1 MAVDAGVYGFLIG
14 AKDYLF
20 GGAVLMLNKMNL
32 WKNQNNN
39 SSSLRDRIL
48 QIKDHD
54 VPSHVAIIMDGNG
67 RWAKKRALPRV
78 AGHHEGMKVV
88 RKITKLAN
96 ELGVKT
102 LTVYAFS
109 TENWKRPKMEVDFL
123 MKLPEEFLGTFLP
136 ELIEEN
142 VRVDM
147 IGYMDKL
154 PEHTRNAVGKAMED
168 TKENTGLIL
177 NFALNYGSRA
187 EILDGVKSVLLDVKS
202 GIINENELTEEVF
215 SSYLMT
221 KDLND
226 PDLLIRTSGEIRLS
240 NFMLWQL
247 AYTEFW
253 FTDVLWPDFN
263 EEHFVEAIEAFQS
276 RQRRFG
282 GV

>member
-1 MAVDAGVYGFLIG
+1 
-14 AKDYLF
+14 
-20 GGAVLMLNKMNL
+20 MLDKRKF
-32 WKNQNNN
+32 WKKQDD
-39 SSSLRDRIL
+39 SFEL
-48 QIKDHD
+48 QDQIISIKKQP

-67 RWAKKRALPRV
+67 RWAKKRALPRI

-96 ELGVKT
+96 ELGVNT
-102 LTVYAFS
+102 LTLYAFS
-109 TENWKRPKMEVDFL
+109 TENWKRPKMEVDYL
-123 MKLPEEFLGTFLP
+123 MKLPEEFLGSFLP

-142 VRVDM
+142 VRVEM
-147 IGYMDKL
+147 MGYRDSL
-154 PEHTRNAVGKAMED
+154 PSHTVNAVEKAMRD
-168 TKENTGLIL
+168 TQNNNGLVL
-177 NFALNYGSRA
+177 NFALNYGSRS
-187 EILDGVKSVLLDVKS
+187 EILDAVKSVLNDCKS
-202 GIINENELTEEVF
+202 GILNEYELNEEVF

-221 KDLND
+221 SKHED

-253 FTDVLWPDFN
+253 FTEVLWPDFS
-263 EEHFVEAIEAFQS
+263 EKHFIEAVREFQN

>member
-1 MAVDAGVYGFLIG
+1 
-14 AKDYLF
+14 
-20 GGAVLMLNKMNL
+20 MLNKINL
-32 WKNQNNN
+32 WKNQNN
-39 SSSLRDRIL
+39 SSKLRDRVL
-48 QIKDHD
+48 QLKQHE
-54 VPSHVAIIMDGNG
+54 VPAHVAIIMDGNG

-96 ELGVKT
+96 ELGIKT

-136 ELIEEN
+136 ELIAEN
-142 VRVDM
+142 VRVEM
-147 IGYMDKL
+147 IGYQDKL
-154 PEHTRNAVGKAMED
+154 PEHTKNAVGKAMED
-168 TKENTGLIL
+168 TKNNTGLTL

-187 EILDGVKSVLLDVKS
+187 EIIDGVKRVLNDCKS
-202 GIINENELTEEVF
+202 GIMNEDDLTEDMF

-221 KDLND
+221 KEFND
-226 PDLLIRTSGEIRLS
+226 PDLLIRTSGEMRLS

-247 AYTEFW
+247 AYTELW

-263 EEHFVEAIEAFQS
+263 EEHFVEAIEAFQG